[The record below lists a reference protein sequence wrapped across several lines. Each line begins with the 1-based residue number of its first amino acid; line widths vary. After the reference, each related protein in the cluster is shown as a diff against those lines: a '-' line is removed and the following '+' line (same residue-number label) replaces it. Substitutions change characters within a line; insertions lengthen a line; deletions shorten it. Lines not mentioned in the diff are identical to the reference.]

1 MWPRPARQ
9 PPLCRLVSVEGS
21 QGLTSTHEELKTMG
35 SVISQARK
43 ILNKYGRR
51 ENTDK
56 LLIFLGLVFFLA
68 SCLVVVRNRF
78 IF

>member
-1 MWPRPARQ
+1 M
-9 PPLCRLVSVEGS
+9 LNFSVESSSTIGS
-21 QGLTSTHEELKTMG
+21 TQEELKSMR
-35 SVISQARK
+35 SVIGQARK

-68 SCLVVVRNRF
+68 SCLVVMRNRF